1 MPPALAVLVCV
12 NSRNQ
17 VNWSYAGL
25 VYRRCTVSGCGF
37 SSVCHSLL
45 IVCAAMQSLVLK

>member
-25 VYRRCTVSGCGF
+25 VYTVSGCGF
-37 SSVCHSLL
+37 SSVCHRLL
-45 IVCAAMQSLVLK
+45 IVCAAKQSLVLK

>member
-25 VYRRCTVSGCGF
+25 V
-37 SSVCHSLL
+37 SVGVALWLL
-45 IVCAAMQSLVLK
+45 